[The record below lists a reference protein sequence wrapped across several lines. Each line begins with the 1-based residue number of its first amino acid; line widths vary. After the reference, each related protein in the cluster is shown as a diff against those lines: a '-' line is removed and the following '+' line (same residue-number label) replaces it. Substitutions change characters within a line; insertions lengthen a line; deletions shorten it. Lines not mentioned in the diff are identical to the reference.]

1 MLASKEVKFAI
12 DLEAI
17 VDELQS
23 FKVDQ
28 NKSLDFS
35 SDYQEMKEAAAKFQE
50 ALRDLTTENDD
61 VFIEISKLRR
71 SLGQK

>member
-1 MLASKEVKFAI
+1 M
-12 DLEAI
+12 
-17 VDELQS
+17 DELQS

-35 SDYQEMKEAAAKFQE
+35 SDYQEMKEAAAKCQE

-71 SLGQK
+71 SLGQ